1 MIEAPRIA
9 CSGGTPSIVEW
20 GPHTPP
26 RGPHS
31 LWAIQV
37 QLPLSFG
44 TGPAF
49 HTGETFLLAV
59 TTIIRIA

>member
-1 MIEAPRIA
+1 MGSARPARASFALGDPSLIA
-9 CSGGTPSIVEW
+9 
-20 GPHTPP
+20 
-26 RGPHS
+26 
-31 LWAIQV
+31 AI
-37 QLPLSFG
+37 FG